1 MSTILHDSTTVPPVT
16 CPAWCETNHEADP
29 DGGHN
34 GPSWPEIPSAS
45 GKRSEAVS
53 IGSGHQDKHGVIVY
67 LDADR
72 LALTPEQ
79 AREAGLALL
88 SAASWAKDHQVPA

>member
-1 MSTILHDSTTVPPVT
+1 MNTILHDTTIA
-16 CPAWCETNHEADP
+16 CPDWCQTNHENDP
-29 DGGHN
+29 DGGHD
-34 GPSWPEIPSAS
+34 GPSWPDIPSVS
-45 GKRSEAVS
+45 DNRGEAVS

-79 AREAGLALL
+79 AHTAGLALL
-88 SAASWAKDHQVPA
+88 SAASWAKDHQVSA